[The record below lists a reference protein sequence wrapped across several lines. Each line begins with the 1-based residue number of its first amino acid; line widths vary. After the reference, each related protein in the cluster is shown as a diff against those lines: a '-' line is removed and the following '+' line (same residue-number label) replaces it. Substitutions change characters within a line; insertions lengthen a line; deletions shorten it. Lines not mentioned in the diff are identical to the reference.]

1 MNIKEFMNIVMASM
15 PNIEKEVGRELSV
28 DEKRSII
35 KGAIDKWN
43 GENPDNW
50 LVIPAEFLKQ
60 EYMDIILLILFF
72 IFFASLFI
80 IPFMVFGVLLSAIY
94 VSFKARGSMKQ

>member
-15 PNIEKEVGRELSV
+15 PSIEKNMGRELTI

-43 GENPDNW
+43 GENPNNW
-50 LVIPAEFLKQ
+50 LVIPAEFLK
-60 EYMDIILLILFF
+60 
-72 IFFASLFI
+72 
-80 IPFMVFGVLLSAIY
+80 
-94 VSFKARGSMKQ
+94 

>member
-15 PNIEKEVGRELSV
+15 PNIEKQVGRELSV
-28 DEKRSII
+28 EEKRLII
-35 KGAIDKWN
+35 KGSINKWN
-43 GENPDNW
+43 AENPNNW

-60 EYMDIILLILFF
+60 GYMEIIVFLCFLVFVAALLVIPIM
-72 IFFASLFI
+72 IFVTLITAT
-80 IPFMVFGVLLSAIY
+80 Y

>member
-1 MNIKEFMNIVMASM
+1 MNIVMSSM
-15 PNIEKEVGRELSV
+15 PNIEKQMGRELTI

-50 LVIPAEFLKQ
+50 LVIPAEFLK
-60 EYMDIILLILFF
+60 
-72 IFFASLFI
+72 
-80 IPFMVFGVLLSAIY
+80 
-94 VSFKARGSMKQ
+94 

>member
-15 PNIEKEVGRELSV
+15 PNIEKQMGRELTL

-43 GENPDNW
+43 NENPDNW
-50 LVIPAEFLKQ
+50 LVIPAEFLK
-60 EYMDIILLILFF
+60 
-72 IFFASLFI
+72 
-80 IPFMVFGVLLSAIY
+80 
-94 VSFKARGSMKQ
+94 

>member
-1 MNIKEFMNIVMASM
+1 MNIKEFMNIVMSSM
-15 PNIEKEVGRELSV
+15 PNIEENMGRELTV
-28 DEKRSII
+28 TEKRFII

-43 GENPDNW
+43 TENPNNW

-60 EYMDIILLILFF
+60 DYMEIIVFLCFFVFVAALLV
-72 IFFASLFI
+72 
-80 IPFMVFGVLLSAIY
+80 IPIMVFGVLLSAIY

>member
-15 PNIEKEVGRELSV
+15 PNIEKNMGRELAL
-28 DEKRSII
+28 DEKRFII

-43 GENPDNW
+43 TENPDNW

-60 EYMDIILLILFF
+60 DYMDIIIFICFLIFV
-72 IFFASLFI
+72 ASLFI
-80 IPFMVFGVLLSAIY
+80 VPLMVFGVLLSAIY
-94 VSFKARGSMKQ
+94 VSFKARWSMKQ